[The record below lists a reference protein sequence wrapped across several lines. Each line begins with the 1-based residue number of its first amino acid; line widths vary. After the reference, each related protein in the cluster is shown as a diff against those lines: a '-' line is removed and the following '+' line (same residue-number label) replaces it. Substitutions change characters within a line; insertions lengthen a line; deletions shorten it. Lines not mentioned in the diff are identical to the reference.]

1 MLATISVASISKI
14 YQSHIINKYL
24 GFTQNRPYYVQ
35 PYYLN
40 DNNRLAYNIQ
50 FSQACAIIEVK
61 QGMEKSL
68 NEWHNMPSDIWYADY
83 SNIEVEVIEYIFDKS
98 NRGKKQ
104 LTINAN
110 YEMDM
115 FKRVYAYSGE
125 KMIVFIDDL
134 DNPFIDNDC
143 SFIITPNNHL
153 IPTSLYSSEEMNNW
167 KLKKLDSLTQKI
179 KQIFLESDTPYSEAY
194 ENAIKRI
201 ENTSN
206 AIIRKNELKFLGD
219 KAINSKIVHPYWET
233 SKKDLNSMLW
243 SFDMCAVVTVTK
255 GMEENLCNVLVSPSS
270 IWNSSYSEI
279 EVSVDE
285 YIFDRTATYKELL
298 TIQPDYKLSNNDR
311 VHAYT
316 SERLIIFLNSVP
328 NTGKYRTVADW
339 GYIIDNENNLTP
351 LSKENSNE
359 MNSLS
364 GRSLNNYIELLQ
376 THLLEDNKKING
388 IVYRNSSNNYT
399 HYSDENHNSD
409 FIQLIVSGYLG
420 NYEILKVEDYNT
432 FLDAS
437 VNITDLISNSIYYGT
452 VNGLSLSK
460 NYTVYQNNMLQEAA
474 YLVQDDNSYYIAH
487 LCSFHNETDNV
498 PINVAVSVLGIEE
511 NAVNYI
517 IINNHIITNSKDIN
531 DLIGAIKKS
540 KNATHYS
547 YNNSLCDHKGE
558 ARKTITLHTTSG
570 LVLLDYYSNEKTF
583 DFLGIEY
590 RFDNNLISLI
600 SKYD

>member
-1 MLATISVASISKI
+1 M
-14 YQSHIINKYL
+14 
-24 GFTQNRPYYVQ
+24 
-35 PYYLN
+35 
-40 DNNRLAYNIQ
+40 
-50 FSQACAIIEVK
+50 
-61 QGMEKSL
+61 
-68 NEWHNMPSDIWYADY
+68 
-83 SNIEVEVIEYIFDKS
+83 
-98 NRGKKQ
+98 
-104 LTINAN
+104 
-110 YEMDM
+110 
-115 FKRVYAYSGE
+115 
-125 KMIVFIDDL
+125 
-134 DNPFIDNDC
+134 
-143 SFIITPNNHL
+143 
-153 IPTSLYSSEEMNNW
+153 
-167 KLKKLDSLTQKI
+167 
-179 KQIFLESDTPYSEAY
+179 
-194 ENAIKRI
+194 
-201 ENTSN
+201 
-206 AIIRKNELKFLGD
+206 
-219 KAINSKIVHPYWET
+219 
-233 SKKDLNSMLW
+233 
-243 SFDMCAVVTVTK
+243 
-255 GMEENLCNVLVSPSS
+255 
-270 IWNSSYSEI
+270 
-279 EVSVDE
+279 
-285 YIFDRTATYKELL
+285 
-298 TIQPDYKLSNNDR
+298 
-311 VHAYT
+311 
-316 SERLIIFLNSVP
+316 
-328 NTGKYRTVADW
+328 
-339 GYIIDNENNLTP
+339 
-351 LSKENSNE
+351 
-359 MNSLS
+359 
-364 GRSLNNYIELLQ
+364 
-376 THLLEDNKKING
+376 EDNKKING